1 LFGQLNAIDDMNKI
15 TPIVENPSPIH
26 NLINARRD
34 APFHSPKQI
43 DQVIPVATEVVM
55 TVGQAILAANFF
67 GNKTL
72 AESPYV

>member
-1 LFGQLNAIDDMNKI
+1 MLAR
-15 TPIVENPSPIH
+15 PSPVCS
-26 NLINARRD
+26 LDNAWLD

-43 DQVIPVATEVVM
+43 DKAIPVATEVVI
-55 TVGQAILAANFF
+55 TVGQAIPAANSF